1 MATAR
6 RFAAALGMIAFA
18 WVTGFGI
25 IHASRLEWVLLRA
38 LVAMGLFSA
47 LGYVIGWLGAA
58 VARESAARE
67 IERRVDAEESKRAQ
81 EKTE

>member
-25 IHASRLEWVLLRA
+25 VHASRLEWVLLRA
-38 LVAMGLFSA
+38 LAALVLFSA
-47 LGYVIGWLGAA
+47 LGYLIGWMGAA
-58 VARESAARE
+58 VAKESATRE
-67 IERRVDAEESKRAQ
+67 IERRIEAEESKRAQ